1 MKFENKRN
9 IVLLKIIPLK
19 SQCCQGKMKFA
30 NISTP
35 ITLLTIQFLV
45 SLQNIYQKPVYSGAL
60 NYFFHNGSNHFK

>member
-30 NISTP
+30 NISTL

-45 SLQNIYQKPVYSGAL
+45 SLQNIYQKSDFL
-60 NYFFHNGSNHFK
+60 IIKTTFFRNGSNNFK